1 MQTVDRS
8 LLNQAQALAVA
19 LNERDEYTSGHCDR
33 VVSFSLELGKKC
45 ELSSAE
51 LRSLQLAAA
60 LHDVGKIGVPDR
72 VLLKRG
78 RLDANDWEIMK
89 NHSEQGERIL
99 MALETQEMQCTARI
113 VRHHH
118 ESFDGSGY
126 PDALA
131 GENIPVLSRIVALAD
146 SYDAMAT
153 TRPYH
158 LPKTHREII
167 AIMDKESGSKFDPDI
182 FQRFLKVVEGSRN
195 MAG

>member
-1 MQTVDRS
+1 MEIIDHS

-19 LNERDEYTSGHCDR
+19 LNERDEYTSSHCDR
-33 VVSFSLELGKKC
+33 VVRFSLELGKKC
-45 ELSSAE
+45 GLSSAE
-51 LRSLQLAAA
+51 LRVLPLAAA

-72 VLLKRG
+72 VLLKSG
-78 RLDANDWEIMK
+78 RLDADEWEIMK

-99 MALETQEMQCTARI
+99 MALETQEMQCAARI

-118 ESFDGSGY
+118 EGFDGSGY

-158 LPKTHREII
+158 RPKIHREII
-167 AIMDKESGSKFDPDI
+167 AIMDEESGSKFDPDI
-182 FQRFLKVVEGSRN
+182 FRRFLKLVEGSGD